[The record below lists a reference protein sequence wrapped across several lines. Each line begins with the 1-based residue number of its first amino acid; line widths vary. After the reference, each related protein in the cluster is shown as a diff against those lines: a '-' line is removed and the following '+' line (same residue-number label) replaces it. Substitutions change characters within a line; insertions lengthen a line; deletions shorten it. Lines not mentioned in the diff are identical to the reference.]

1 MRDFPGNPV
10 VRTLPLQWV
19 QVQSLGRE
27 QRSHMPH
34 DVAKKF
40 KKEKKKEWM
49 KLLINTQIRF
59 MFY

>member
-40 KKEKKKEWM
+40 KKEKKK
-49 KLLINTQIRF
+49 KNG
-59 MFY
+59 